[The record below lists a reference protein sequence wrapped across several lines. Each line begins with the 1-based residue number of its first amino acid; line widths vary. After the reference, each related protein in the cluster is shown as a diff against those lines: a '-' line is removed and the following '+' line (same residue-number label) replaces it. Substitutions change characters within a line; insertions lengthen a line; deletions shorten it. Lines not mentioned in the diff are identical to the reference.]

1 MNEMANNTAIWQ
13 GRAEGG
19 EKLSK
24 QRKHSSHQAGAHR
37 GTDGEQRQ
45 AHVISQQIDK
55 EKNNIIEGIVNVTSA
70 SCYRREDT
78 QAEVFSFV

>member
-13 GRAEGG
+13 GRAEWG
-19 EKLSK
+19 EKLS
-24 QRKHSSHQAGAHR
+24 KHSSHQAGAHR
-37 GTDGEQRQ
+37 GTAGEQRQ

-70 SCYRREDT
+70 SCYCREDI